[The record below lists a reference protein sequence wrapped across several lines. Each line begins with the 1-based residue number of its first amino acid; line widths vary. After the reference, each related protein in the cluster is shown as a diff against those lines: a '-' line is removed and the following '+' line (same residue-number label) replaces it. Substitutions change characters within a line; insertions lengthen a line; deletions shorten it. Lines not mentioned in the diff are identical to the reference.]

1 MAGTVGR
8 PKTSGTTAKD
18 IARRIFHHE
27 NTVLALVLIALT
39 GILSFTTGGLLTTKR
54 NLVNILFQSSVR
66 GVASMGQAFV
76 ILSGGIDLSVAGI
89 GLLSAIL
96 GGTMMTSITKL
107 NIVGYPVPL
116 YVALPVMIIAA
127 AAVGAANGSLV
138 AQIGMPSL
146 IVTLGMWQILK
157 GVSFMISGGY
167 QVCELP
173 EALAFYGQGAVA
185 GVPVPVIVLIAIFA
199 IAYFILYYTS
209 FGRSIYAVGGNL
221 VSSWLSGINVKMI
234 QTMAFT
240 ISGLLAGVAGVII
253 TARCMSA
260 QMITLEGL
268 ELDSIAS
275 VVIGGVSLIGGRG
288 NIIGVLIGVMIIGV
302 INNGM
307 SIMGAPPSLQGVAK
321 GAIIIA
327 AVAIDYLRRR

>member
-1 MAGTVGR
+1 MAEIKKR
-8 PKTSGTTAKD
+8 LEPSSSTTKNV
-18 IARRIFHHE
+18 ARRIFRHE
-27 NTVLALVLIALT
+27 NTILALVLIALL
-39 GILSFTTGGLLTTKR
+39 GILSYTTEGLLTTRR

-66 GVASMGQAFV
+66 GVASVGQAFV

-89 GLLSAIL
+89 GLFSAII
-96 GGTMMTSITKL
+96 GGTMMTSLTKL
-107 NIVGYPVPL
+107 NIVGHPVSIYIAIP
-116 YVALPVMIIAA
+116 AMIIAA
-127 AAVGAANGSLV
+127 TAVGAGNGSLV
-138 AQIGMPSL
+138 ARIGMPSL
-146 IVTLGMWQILK
+146 IVTLGMWEILK
-157 GVSFMISGGY
+157 GVSFTISGGY

-173 EALAFYGQGAVA
+173 EALAFYGQGDVA
-185 GVPVPVIVLIAIFA
+185 GVPVPVILLIAVFA
-199 IAYFILYYTS
+199 IAYFILYYTT
-209 FGRSIYAVGGNL
+209 FGRSIYAVGGNI

-275 VVIGGVSLIGGRG
+275 VVIGGVSLAGGRG
-288 NIIGVLIGVMIIGV
+288 NLIGVLIGVMIIGV

-307 SIMGAPPSLQGVAK
+307 SIMGAAPSLQGIAK
-321 GAIIIA
+321 GAIIIS